1 MCEIKNEE
9 PKRLRETMGTELH
22 ITISLL
28 SEKLQNLLVLAKGR
42 FLIFPGLGKSLRVT
56 INELK
61 LILSFLEVEAENNTS
76 CSNSLQARLLPTVYF
91 AEHITD
97 VFLLNAN
104 RTRRRSDG
112 VSAACQIILQKPLM
126 VFPPRSQVQFTT
138 KMKKIVNHFRAS
150 YGEFADRRAIKYA
163 EKEIVARL
171 IDENEKS
178 LRMISLVGEEA
189 IGKTTPARKVYNR
202 LDIRQ
207 HFQSRAWFH
216 VPKEFSYKDVLLVIL
231 RQTPNLLKDIE
242 LMKENE
248 LSIFLFKILMELRFL
263 IVLDDICTTD
273 DWLKF
278 VSPFADAENGS
289 RVIITTRDSK
299 VASEVDPWS
308 HPLNLMQLT
317 EEDTWALYK
326 AEPDNSSHNNLN
338 NVKAEILRLCRG
350 LPMAIVLLGGL
361 LSTVELSE
369 WSTVIDHLL
378 DQDHHFLK
386 CIVDLSYEKLSSR
399 LKLCFLYLVMFPKS
413 YEIPTRRLL
422 QLWVAEG
429 FVQTSNEPSIDSQDI
444 AMTCLKELERRNMI
458 EIAERKSDGSP
469 MTCRMPCFLYNIFL
483 PKAEDI
489 GFLHAHRLNSDCTL
503 ADSHIIRRIADQFL
517 GVKST
522 SESHTQNLCSYVSL
536 EAQKRVTSNTK
547 IGNLLNSLVNKGK
560 SFIPLKV
567 LDLEGV
573 YKPWLPEKLGQYLK
587 NLRYI
592 GLRWTGLYT
601 CPEFIGDLQ
610 CLETLDLKYTNITAL
625 PSSIWKA
632 KSLRHLYMTGVSI
645 RKPSSKESLTSTSKL
660 ETLTGLLIGS
670 KEESDEEN
678 DNYRPDR
685 FTGLKKLGLTCHSKS
700 VDKTVKCISRH
711 DKLETL
717 KLRSRDLPFG
727 QPSDLVLSPLK
738 DHQTLSKLHLFGLIK
753 DGIHNLP
760 LNLKILTLSM
770 SGLRKDSMRVLG
782 KLPRLNILNL
792 FTRAYVGEKI
802 RCLSGEFRELRVLK
816 LWKLEDLRGCDNL
829 ENLEGLKELPELKE
843 LILTNMPQEFVA
855 DLREKLDRD
864 RDIVVTN
871 EWKSFPLACKFN
883 FFTTMK
889 GSSNGI
895 YGFTSRCN
903 NNNNSTLQNSS
914 SEMRLFSFS
923 SSSLCGSTQDA
934 INGIYGIGHK
944 PRITTKSNKMNSP
957 HRGLLCVA
965 IVESKSGAD
974 DVLDGGEVI
983 GGERRGTEADEA
995 MVRRRPSDSQFQ

>member
-1 MCEIKNEE
+1 MV
-9 PKRLRETMGTELH
+9 TELH
-22 ITISLL
+22 FTISLL

-42 FLIFPGLGKSLRVT
+42 FLIFPGLRNSLRVA

-61 LILSFLEVEAENNTS
+61 LILSFLEAEAENNTS
-76 CSNSLQARLLPTVYF
+76 CINSLQARLLPTVYF

-104 RTRRRSDG
+104 ITRSRSDN

-138 KMKKIVNHFRAS
+138 KMKKIVNHFRAC
-150 YGEFADRRAIKYA
+150 YGEFADRLEARHAHDLTTNNTRDHHTLSRAIERHRPDNDVFVGREDA
-163 EKEIVARL
+163 EKEIVARS
-171 IDENEKS
+171 IDDNEKS
-178 LRMISLVGEEA
+178 LRVISLVGKEA
-189 IGKTTPARKVYNR
+189 IGKTTLARKVYNR

-207 HFQSRAWFH
+207 HFQCRAWLH

-263 IVLDDICTTD
+263 IVLDDICTND

-278 VSPFADAENGS
+278 VRPFADAANGS

-317 EEDTWALYK
+317 EEDTWALFLNR
-326 AEPDNSSHNNLN
+326 AVPENGSQNNLN
-338 NVKAEILRLCRG
+338 NVKAEILSLCRG

-369 WSTVIDHLL
+369 WSTVIDHLRA
-378 DQDHHFLK
+378 QDHHHFLK
-386 CIVDLSYEKLSSR
+386 CLVDLSYEKLPSG
-399 LKLCFLYLVMFPKS
+399 LKLCFLYLAMFPKS

-429 FVQTSNEPSIDSQDI
+429 FVQTPNKQSIDSQDM
-444 AMTCLKELERRNMI
+444 AMTCLEELERRNMI
-458 EIAERKSDGSP
+458 EIVERKSNGSP
-469 MTCRMPCFLYNIFL
+469 KTCRMPCFLYNIFL

-489 GFLHAHRLNSDCTL
+489 GFLHVHHLNSDCTL
-503 ADSHIIRRIADQFL
+503 ADSPIIRRIADQFF
-517 GVKST
+517 GVTST
-522 SESHTQNLCSYVSL
+522 SESHTQNLCSYVSF
-536 EAQKRVTSNTK
+536 EAQKQVTSNTK
-547 IGNLLNSLVNKGK
+547 IGKLLNSLVNKGK
-560 SFIPLKV
+560 SFVPLKV

-573 YKPWLPEKLGQYLK
+573 YKPSLPEKLGRFLK

-601 CPEFIGDLQ
+601 FPESIGDLQ

-645 RKPSSKESLTSTSKL
+645 RKPSSKESSTSTSKL
-660 ETLTGLLIGS
+660 ETLTGLVIGS
-670 KEESDEEN
+670 DEESDEEN
-678 DNYRPDR
+678 DNYRLDQ
-685 FTGLKKLGLTCHSKS
+685 FTALRKLGVTCHSKS
-700 VDKTVKCISRH
+700 VKKTVECISLL

-753 DGIHNLP
+753 DGIHNLSV
-760 LNLKILTLSM
+760 NLKILTLSM
-770 SGLRKDSMRVLG
+770 SELTEDPMRVLG
-782 KLPRLNILNL
+782 NLPRLNILNL
-792 FTRAYVGEKI
+792 LARAYVGAEI
-802 RCLSGEFRELRVLK
+802 RCLSGEFGELRALK
-816 LWKLEDLRGCDNL
+816 LWMLENLTQWTVTKGALPQLVELEIRGCDNL
-829 ENLEGLKELPELKE
+829 KNLEGFKELPELKE
-843 LILTNMPQEFVA
+843 MILTNMPQEFVA

-864 RDIVVTN
+864 IVVTN
-871 EWKSFPLACKFN
+871 EW
-883 FFTTMK
+883 T
-889 GSSNGI
+889 
-895 YGFTSRCN
+895 
-903 NNNNSTLQNSS
+903 
-914 SEMRLFSFS
+914 SFS
-923 SSSLCGSTQDA
+923 LALSLMNCLEVKT
-934 INGIYGIGHK
+934 INHIC
-944 PRITTKSNKMNSP
+944 REENT
-957 HRGLLCVA
+957 C
-965 IVESKSGAD
+965 D
-974 DVLDGGEVI
+974 DNLTNQEI
-983 GGERRGTEADEA
+983 PADEEIHIFQHPSCICDQMFDEA
-995 MVRRRPSDSQFQ
+995 RMVYYPRTL

>member
-1 MCEIKNEE
+1 
-9 PKRLRETMGTELH
+9 MGTELH

-42 FLIFPGLGKSLRVT
+42 FLIFPGLRKSLRVT

-76 CSNSLQARLLPTVYF
+76 CNNSLKARLLPTVYF

-126 VFPPRSQVQFTT
+126 VFPPRRQVQFTT

-150 YGEFADRRAIKYA
+150 YGEFADRLEARIAHDLTTNTTLEFDHHTLSRAIKNYRPDNDIFVGREDA

-178 LRMISLVGEEA
+178 LRVISLVGEEA
-189 IGKTTPARKVYNR
+189 IGKTTLARKVYNR

-207 HFQSRAWFH
+207 HFQSRAWLH

-248 LSIFLFKILMELRFL
+248 LSVFLFKILMELRFL

-289 RVIITTRDSK
+289 RVIITTRHSK

-317 EEDTWALYK
+317 EEDTWALFLDK

-378 DQDHHFLK
+378 AQDHHFLK

-399 LKLCFLYLVMFPKS
+399 LKLCFLYLAMFPKS

-429 FVQTSNEPSIDSQDI
+429 FVQTSNEPSIDSQDM

-469 MTCRMPCFLYNIFL
+469 KTCRMPCFLYNIFL

-489 GFLHAHRLNSDCTL
+489 GFLHVHRLNSDCTV

-522 SESHTQNLCSYVSL
+522 SESHTQNLCSYVSF

-547 IGNLLNSLVNKGK
+547 IGNLLNSVVNKGK
-560 SFIPLKV
+560 SFVPLKV

-601 CPEFIGDLQ
+601 CPESIGDLQ

-670 KEESDEEN
+670 KEESDKEN
-678 DNYRPDR
+678 DNYRLDR

-700 VDKTVKCISRH
+700 VDKTVECISRL

-802 RCLSGEFRELRVLK
+802 RCLSGEFLELRVLK
-816 LWKLEDLRGCDNL
+816 LWKLEDLRQWTVRKGALPQLVELEIRGCDNL

-871 EWKSFPLACKFN
+871 EWK
-883 FFTTMK
+883 
-889 GSSNGI
+889 I
-895 YGFTSRCN
+895 
-903 NNNNSTLQNSS
+903 STHGGWRQIRLQ
-914 SEMRLFSFS
+914 L
-923 SSSLCGSTQDA
+923 
-934 INGIYGIGHK
+934 
-944 PRITTKSNKMNSP
+944 
-957 HRGLLCVA
+957 
-965 IVESKSGAD
+965 
-974 DVLDGGEVI
+974 
-983 GGERRGTEADEA
+983 ADELLESEDNQ
-995 MVRRRPSDSQFQ
+995 PHF